1 MNLEGKVALI
11 TSGGN
16 DLGSYVASGLAAE
29 GAKLA
34 IFDLDPLS
42 GEKISEKIETEY
54 SIQPLVIKGNL
65 DSVKGG
71 LDIVSSV
78 VEQFGTID
86 ILVTSHGTV
95 KEAPLTELTIDD
107 FMEILN
113 TNMRSLFLIVKAA
126 GLVMKEKKSGSITCI
141 SPVGGWETDY
151 SANYCAA
158 RGGIYGFIRT
168 VAKELSKYNVQMNG
182 VMLPVRPYT
191 VKDIWSI
198 FTSPFPL
205 GCLTGSKD
213 ISSLAA
219 FLSSDQSRI
228 ITGQIIGEPWF

>member
-107 FMEILN
+107 FMEVLN

-182 VMLPVRPYT
+182 VMLPVKPYT

-198 FTSPFPL
+198 YASPFPHSAFK
-205 GCLTGSKD
+205 GSGD